1 MTHRTDADVPTC
13 PPLGK
18 PELSWAADRLGA
30 LSTAFSNRV
39 VGQSALRT
47 SLLVAML
54 ARGHVLLESVPWLAK
69 TLAAST
75 LASAV
80 DGSFTR
86 VQCTPDLLP
95 SDIIG
100 TQVFDQSTAT
110 FRTELGPVHANI
122 VLLDEI
128 NRSSAKTQSAMLEAM
143 QERQTSIGGVI
154 HPLPDPFMVL
164 ATQNPI
170 EEEGTYVLP
179 HAQMD
184 RFLLKE
190 VLDYPDVSEELE
202 VLNRVED
209 GSIDAPA
216 TPAVST
222 NDVLTLQDLTRRV
235 VVDEAIK
242 RYIVDIVAV
251 TRRPETVLSD
261 SAARA
266 IEYGASP
273 RASIAFMS
281 VARALALR
289 DGRAHVIPEDVVTLR
304 HAVLRHRL
312 VLSFEAQAQRVRPT
326 DVIDA
331 IFEAVP
337 TP

>member
-1 MTHRTDADVPTC
+1 MTHHADADIHER
-13 PPLGK
+13 PPLGEQ
-18 PELSWAADRLGA
+18 ELNWAADRLGA
-30 LSTAFSNRV
+30 LSSAFSERV

-47 SLLVAML
+47 SLLVAIL
-54 ARGHVLLESVPWLAK
+54 ARGHVLLESVPGLAK

-170 EEEGTYVLP
+170 DEEGTYVLP

-202 VLNRVED
+202 VLNRIED

-216 TPAVST
+216 DPVVKTH
-222 NDVLTLQDLTRRV
+222 DILTLQDLARRV

-242 RYIVDIVAV
+242 RYIIDLVAL
-251 TRRPETVLSD
+251 TRHPESALSD

-273 RASIAFMS
+273 RASIAFMA
-281 VARALALR
+281 VARSLALLN
-289 DGRAHVIPEDVVTLR
+289 GRAHAIPEDVVALR
-304 HAVLRHRL
+304 HAVLRHRV

-331 IFEAVP
+331 VFEAVP